1 MWGGSRIPFVSPTF
15 LFVFLP
21 ACVAIYFAARGMRLR
36 NGVLLGASWLFY
48 AWGEPAY
55 FLLMLAVTAFNYA
68 AAIQIE
74 QRDGASRKIAL
85 AATVAVNLTTL
96 AIFKYAGFVALSLNA
111 LLEPVHASLPVPH
124 IELPLGIS
132 FFTFHALSYV
142 IDVYR
147 RRFSAN
153 RDFPQVALYIALF
166 PQLIAGPIVRYK
178 SIAKRLAKRR
188 HSLGRASA
196 GLRIFVIGL
205 AQKLLIAD
213 ALAPVANAVFDH
225 AERPGLAEA
234 WLGAAAYALQIY
246 FDFAGYSTMAVG
258 LGVVF
263 GFSLPRNFRRPYASA
278 SITEFWRRW
287 HISLS
292 TWFRDYLYIPL
303 GGNRGPR
310 WAVWRNLV
318 VVFLLCGLWHG
329 ASWTFVLWGAWHG
342 AFLVLERAGLGAVL
356 RRFPRPLAWLYALV
370 AVMFGWVLFRG
381 NDLANTFDIWRGMV
395 GGHPSAEFGRHAA
408 AVLTPQIAWLM
419 PLAALLA
426 VFGLAL
432 PRTPRFSAPRMW
444 ADNLAVAG
452 LLALSLLQVAAGTY
466 SPFLY
471 FRF

>member
-1 MWGGSRIPFVSPTF
+1 
-15 LFVFLP
+15 
-21 ACVAIYFAARGMRLR
+21 MRLR
-36 NGVLLGASWLFY
+36 NAVLLGASWLFY
-48 AWGEPAY
+48 AWGEPLYVA
-55 FLLMLAVTAFNYA
+55 LMLGVTAFNYA
-68 AAIQIE
+68 AAIHIE
-74 QRDGASRKIAL
+74 ERAGRARKAAL
-85 AATVAVNLTTL
+85 AAAVAANLTSL
-96 AIFKYAGFVALSLNA
+96 AVFKYATFAATSVNAALAPLH
-111 LLEPVHASLPVPH
+111 LGVPVPH
-124 IELPLGIS
+124 IALPLGVS
-132 FFTFHALSYV
+132 FFTFHALSYI

-147 RRFSAN
+147 GRFAANRRFSE
-153 RDFPQVALYIALF
+153 VALYIALF

-178 SIAKRLAKRR
+178 SIARRLAHRR

-196 GLRIFVIGL
+196 GLRIFIVGL

-213 ALAPVANAVFDH
+213 LIAPVADAVFDRARH
-225 AERPGLAEA
+225 PGLGEA
-234 WLGAAAYALQIY
+234 WLGAAAYTLQIY

-258 LGVVF
+258 LGLIF

-303 GGNRGPR
+303 GGNRGAP
-310 WAVWRNLV
+310 WTVWRNLI

-342 AFLVLERAGLGAVL
+342 GFLVLERAGLGKVL
-356 RRFPRPLAWLYALV
+356 RGLPRPVGWLYALV

-381 NDLANTFDIWRGMV
+381 ADLANTLDIWTGMI
-395 GGHPSAEFGRHAA
+395 GGHPHAELGRHAA
-408 AVLTPQIAWLM
+408 SALTRQVSWLM
-419 PLAALLA
+419 PVAALLA
-426 VFGLAL
+426 VFGLRL
-432 PRTPRFSAPRMW
+432 PPTPRLGAARIW